1 MNSNKEKIHFYRDI
15 EIIKV
20 ILQDTGLQK
29 YIDILN
35 INHLEKYAENQSG
48 KIRYH
53 CIQQLY
59 EILVIINF
67 LLQEKSSMIIYSS
80 ITLSSKIITRLAA
93 KYSDI
98 TNLK

>member
-1 MNSNKEKIHFYRDI
+1 MKYIDKIHFYRDI

-20 ILQDTGLQK
+20 ILKETGLQK
-29 YIDILN
+29 YIDILH
-35 INHLEKYAENQSG
+35 INHLEKYAANRSG
-48 KIRYH
+48 EIRYH
-53 CIQQLY
+53 CIRKLY

-67 LLQEKSSMIIYSS
+67 LLEEKSSMIIYSS
-80 ITLSSKIITRLAA
+80 ITLSSKLITILSG